1 MNARTFR
8 LRHSSYGGIWVTG
21 RDQAARLCVASA
33 CATPSMTRGNWL
45 VPLSLRHFFE
55 AARTRVKIISLGLS
69 RWISSRNE

>member
-1 MNARTFR
+1 M
-8 LRHSSYGGIWVTG
+8 SYGGIWVTG

-33 CATPSMTRGNWL
+33 CATPSLNLTPSMTRGNWL